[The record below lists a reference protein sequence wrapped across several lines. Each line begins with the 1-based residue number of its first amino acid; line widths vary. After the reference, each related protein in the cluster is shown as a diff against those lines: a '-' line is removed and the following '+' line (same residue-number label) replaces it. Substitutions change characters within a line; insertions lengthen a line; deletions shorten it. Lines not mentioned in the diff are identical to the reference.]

1 MRKRALVRFALLG
14 LAASF
19 AVVSGAGTAN
29 ARNFNPTGGTIKSG
43 GYGPICGA
51 YKNACGENYNPLK
64 KPHKPTT
71 PTTPTK

>member
-14 LAASF
+14 LAASV
-19 AVVSGAGTAN
+19 AVASGAGSAS

-51 YKNACGENYNPLK
+51 YKNNCGEKYTPFK
-64 KPHKPTT
+64 KPHKPTA
-71 PTTPTK
+71 PKKM